1 MPTRYRFPLMAMGMF
16 ALLSALGTAL
26 VRLGWEVPLPNYDM
40 LIAHGS
46 LMVCGF
52 LGTLIS
58 LERAVALNRP
68 WAYLAP
74 LLTGAGGLSHA
85 LAPASPLGPWLIALG
100 SLGLALLFAHLLRR
114 HPALH
119 TACLGLG
126 ALAYL
131 AGNLL
136 YALAWPLYA
145 VVPWWVGF
153 LLLTISGERLELSRL
168 LLLGRRSR
176 TLFLAAVGLFLSGLC
191 LTAAGFVAEPEA
203 RVLSTDAGDLFTSAG
218 FHLGARLIGLAMLGL
233 AAWLLR
239 FDVARRTI
247 RTPGLTRFIAVCLLS
262 GYLWLGLCGLLG
274 LIHGGLAGGLTYDA
288 LLHAFFLGF
297 VFSMIFGHAPV
308 ILPAVLGVPIPF
320 RPAFYL
326 PLALLHA
333 TLALRVTS
341 DLLGWAPGRAWG
353 GLLNVLA
360 LLSFLINTGYTAL
373 RAPRTAQVASRG

>member
-1 MPTRYRFPLMAMGMF
+1 MPMRYRFPLMAMGLLS
-16 ALLSALGTAL
+16 LLSALGAAL

-40 LIAHGS
+40 LIAHGP

-68 WAYLAP
+68 WAYLPP
-74 LLTGAGGLSHA
+74 LLTGGGGLSQA

-100 SLGLALLFAHLLRR
+100 SLGLALLFALLLRR
-114 HPALH
+114 RPALH

-126 ALAYL
+126 ALAWL

-145 VVPWWVGF
+145 VVPWWIGF
-153 LLLTISGERLELSRL
+153 LLLTIAGERLELSRL

-176 TLFLAAVGLFLSGLC
+176 TLFLIAVGLFLSGLC
-191 LTAAGFVAEPEA
+191 LTAVGFVAEPEA
-203 RVLSTDAGDLFTSAG
+203 QILSTEAGDLFASKG
-218 FHLGARLIGLAMLGL
+218 FRLGARLIGLATLGL

-262 GYLWLGLCGLLG
+262 GYVWLGVCGLLS

-297 VFSMIFGHAPV
+297 VFSTIFGHAPL
-308 ILPAVLGVPIPF
+308 ILPALLGVPLPF
-320 RPAFYL
+320 RLAFYL

-333 TLALRVTS
+333 TLALRVAS
-341 DLLGWAPGRAWG
+341 DLLGWVQGRAWG
-353 GLLNVLA
+353 GLLNALA
-360 LLSFLINTGYTAL
+360 LLSFLASIGYAAL
-373 RAPRTAQVASRG
+373 RAPRPAHSTR